1 MGSEMR
7 GGGGGTYTKT
17 HNSVEARVL
26 FALTDNSLATK
37 HFVFSV
43 HRKTHHRDREKVPH
57 QTTHRRLPPP
67 PPSPPPLT
75 DYNCPLQQLHNTISV

>member
-7 GGGGGTYTKT
+7 GGGGTYTKT

-57 QTTHRRLPPP
+57 QTTHRRLPPRP
-67 PPSPPPLT
+67 PPLPPLT
-75 DYNCPLQQLHNTISV
+75 DYCPLQQLHNTISV